1 MLYWA
6 RNGRH
11 RVFLVLISTRVPRGP
26 VALATNDTFAASG
39 LASGAVSANDNA
51 ELLRRHNLRVTP
63 QRRAI
68 LQAFRDAADEHLS
81 ADEVISRASVAVPE
95 IGRGTVYATL
105 AEFAELGV
113 LGSVGNPEP
122 IRYETNVAPH
132 DHFRCRLC
140 LRLFDVDLGGS
151 STQRRLLDGYT
162 IESVAVQAEG
172 VCADCH
178 AYVQGLSDG
187 AAEITGTALMTA
199 DMFDALACSR
209 IQSPVGELGAVAS
222 AAGIVHVAFADHADF
237 GNLSERARSRRGPA
251 AARRRLSACSETLER
266 YFAGRQ
272 APAPD
277 AIDWRLLSDAKS
289 RTLTAVQQIPY
300 AQPSSYNRLASE
312 LNAYAIGRLMG
323 ANPVPLLVP
332 CHRVS
337 CGSDRPDVYVGGLA
351 NLHTLHALEGG

>member
-1 MLYWA
+1 
-6 RNGRH
+6 
-11 RVFLVLISTRVPRGP
+11 VSE
-26 VALATNDTFAASG
+26 NDIAA
-39 LASGAVSANDNA
+39 
-51 ELLRRHNLRVTP
+51 LLRRHNLRVTP

-81 ADEVISRASVAVPE
+81 ADEVISRASVTVPE

-140 LRLFDVDLGGS
+140 LRLFDVELGGRE
-151 STQRRLLDGYT
+151 TRRRPLVGYT
-162 IESVAVQAEG
+162 IESVTVQAEG

-187 AAEITGTALMTA
+187 AAEITSTELMTA
-199 DMFDALACSR
+199 DMLSALACSR
-209 IQSPVGELGAVAS
+209 IQSPVGELGVAAS
-222 AAGIVHVAFADHADF
+222 AAGIVHIAFAAHADF
-237 GNLSERARSRRGPA
+237 ENLSERAHSRRGPT
-251 AARRRLSACSETLER
+251 AARRRLSACSETLEG
-266 YFAGRQ
+266 YFAGSQ
-272 APAPD
+272 SPAPD
-277 AIDWRLLSDAKS
+277 AIDWRLLSDAKAH
-289 RTLTAVQQIPY
+289 TLVAVQQIPY
-300 AQPSSYNRLASE
+300 DEPNSYNRLASE
-312 LNAYAIGRLMG
+312 LDAYAIGRLMG

-337 CGSDRPDVYVGGLA
+337 CGSDRPEVYVGGPT
-351 NLHTLHALEGG
+351 NLRILHAVEAG

>member
-1 MLYWA
+1 LA
-6 RNGRH
+6 
-11 RVFLVLISTRVPRGP
+11 VVST
-26 VALATNDTFAASG
+26 TDI
-39 LASGAVSANDNA
+39 A
-51 ELLRRHNLRVTP
+51 ELLREHNLRVTP

-68 LQAFRDAADEHLS
+68 LQAFRGAVDEHLS

-140 LRLFDVDLGGS
+140 LRLFDVELGGRE
-151 STQRRLLDGYT
+151 TGRRRLDGYS
-162 IESVAVQAEG
+162 IESVVVQAEG

-178 AYVQGLSDG
+178 AYVRGLDDG
-187 AAEITGTALMTA
+187 AAEIASTELMTA
-199 DMFDALACSR
+199 DMLEGLACSQ
-209 IQSPVGELGAVAS
+209 IQSPVGGLGVVAS

-237 GNLSERARSRRGPA
+237 EAVSERARSRRGPA
-251 AARRRLSACSETLER
+251 AARRRLNACSETLEG
-266 YFAGRQ
+266 YFAGAH
-272 APAPD
+272 APPPD
-277 AIDWRLLSDAKS
+277 AIDWRLLSDAKA

-300 AQPSSYNRLASE
+300 DQWHSYNRLASE
-312 LNAYAIGRLMG
+312 LDAYAIGRLMG

-337 CGSDRPDVYVGGLA
+337 CGSDRPEVYVGGVA
-351 NLHTLHALEGG
+351 NLHTLHALESG

>member
-1 MLYWA
+1 MTDVTGGGS
-6 RNGRH
+6 R
-11 RVFLVLISTRVPRGP
+11 
-26 VALATNDTFAASG
+26 LAFGT
-39 LASGAVSANDNA
+39 VSANDIA
-51 ELLRRHNLRVTP
+51 DLLRQHNLRVTP

-68 LQAFRDAADEHLS
+68 LQAFRGAVDEHLS

-140 LRLFDVDLGGS
+140 LRLFDVELGGRE
-151 STQRRLLDGYT
+151 TRRPLDGYT
-162 IESVAVQAEG
+162 IESVVLQAEG

-178 AYVQGLSDG
+178 GYVRGLRDG
-187 AAEITGTALMTA
+187 AAEITSTALMST
-199 DMFDALACSR
+199 DMLDGLACSR
-209 IQSPVGELGAVAS
+209 IQSPVGELGVAAS
-222 AAGIVHVAFADHADF
+222 PTGIVHVAFEDHADF

-251 AARRRLSACSETLER
+251 AARGRVSAFLETLEG
-266 YFAGRQ
+266 YFAGSH
-272 APAPD
+272 APAHDMID
-277 AIDWRLLSDAKS
+277 ARLLSDAQLK
-289 RTLTAVQQIPY
+289 TLTTVQRIPY
-300 AQPSSYNRLASE
+300 DQLNSYNRLASE
-312 LNAYAIGRLMG
+312 LDAYGIGHLMG

-337 CGSDRPDVYVGGLA
+337 RGGDRPEIYVGGVA
-351 NLHTLHALEGG
+351 NLHTLHALEAGRPLHVSGPASI

>member
-1 MLYWA
+1 VS
-6 RNGRH
+6 H
-11 RVFLVLISTRVPRGP
+11 
-26 VALATNDTFAASG
+26 NDIA
-39 LASGAVSANDNA
+39 D
-51 ELLRRHNLRVTP
+51 LLRQNGLRVTP

-68 LQAFRDAADEHLS
+68 LQAFRGAVDEHLS

-140 LRLFDVDLGGS
+140 LRLFDVEFGGRE
-151 STQRRLLDGYT
+151 TRRQPLDGYT
-162 IESVAVQAEG
+162 IESVALQAEG

-178 AYVQGLSDG
+178 NYVRGLSDG
-187 AAEITGTALMTA
+187 AAEITSTTLMTT
-199 DMFDALACSR
+199 DMLNGLACSR
-209 IQSPVGELGAVAS
+209 IQSPVGELGLVAS
-222 AAGIVHVAFADHADF
+222 AEGIVHIAFEHHADF

-251 AARRRLSACSETLER
+251 AARHRLSACSETLQA
-266 YFAGRQ
+266 YFAGSH
-272 APAPD
+272 APAID
-277 AIDWRLLSDAKS
+277 AIDWRLLSDAQAL
-289 RTLTAVQQIPY
+289 TLTAVQHVPY
-300 AQPSSYNRLASE
+300 DQPGSYSRLATG
-312 LNAYAIGRLMG
+312 LDAYAIGHTMG

-337 CGSDRPDVYVGGLA
+337 RGSDRPEAYVGGLV
-351 NLHTLHALEGG
+351 NLHTLHALEAR

>member
-1 MLYWA
+1 MSE
-6 RNGRH
+6 H
-11 RVFLVLISTRVPRGP
+11 DI
-26 VALATNDTFAASG
+26 
-39 LASGAVSANDNA
+39 A

-68 LQAFRDAADEHLS
+68 LQAFRGAADEHLS

-151 STQRRLLDGYT
+151 DTRHRPLDGYT

-187 AAEITGTALMTA
+187 AAEIASTELMTA
-199 DMFDALACSR
+199 DMFDGLACSR
-209 IQSPVGELGAVAS
+209 IQSPVGALGVVAS
-222 AAGIVHVAFADHADF
+222 AAGIVHIAFAEHADF
-237 GNLSERARSRRGPA
+237 GNLSERVRSRRGPA
-251 AARRRLSACSETLER
+251 VARSRLRACSETLEH
-266 YFAGRQ
+266 YFAGSQ

-277 AIDWRLLSDAKS
+277 AIDWRLLSNAEAH
-289 RTLTAVQQIPY
+289 TLTAVQRIPY
-300 AQPSSYNRLASE
+300 AQPNSYNRLTSE
-312 LNAYAIGRLMG
+312 LDPYAIGRLMG

-337 CGSDRPDVYVGGLA
+337 CGSDRPEIYVGGLA
-351 NLHTLHALEGG
+351 NLHILQAFEAG